1 MNALDIIGRAL
12 ETVDRQKVDPVDPG
26 RSVESTVIPFEN
38 QHGRQGRPGRPEK
51 TAAREQ
57 SETKTPPFK
66 RWRVSVRHDDGRRT
80 FDMLTPAS
88 HTEAD
93 AIDVARFHFTDRLIS
108 VSGVAA

>member
-26 RSVESTVIPFEN
+26 RSVESTAIPFEK
-38 QHGRQGRPGRPEK
+38 QHGRPGRPGRPEK

-57 SETKTPPFK
+57 SEAKTPPFK
-66 RWRVSVRHDDGRRT
+66 RWRVSVHHGDGERS

-88 HTEAD
+88 HSEAD
-93 AIDVARFHFTDRLIS
+93 ATDAAWFHFAERLIA
-108 VSGVAA
+108 VSEVSA